1 MFCISYMLNVEEF
14 RTVSIHLRF
23 KETHEYLLRVDINSP
38 RHENSDGTVLK
49 QGEHHIHIYSNLNKR
64 WDTIAYPIS
73 LEEFPDVLTLIETFE
88 AFLRKAKIKER
99 TN

>member
-1 MFCISYMLNVEEF
+1 MEQY
-14 RTVSIHLRF
+14 
-23 KETHEYLLRVDINSP
+23 
-38 RHENSDGTVLK
+38 LK

-64 WDTIAYPIS
+64 RDAIAYPIS